1 MKIRFKPRLL
11 TENGTEMKRSFVL
24 AAALALPLAAQPQK
38 PPDNPTP
45 APAGRPGAQ
54 RVFILKYAD
63 PLTMADMLRVF
74 GVMVVANP
82 ETHAVAVAT
91 TFPDVLTSVD
101 DAVNR
106 LDVPTSAPQNIE
118 LTAYYV
124 IGGNTNSPL
133 GSPLP
138 KDLESLATELAGTS
152 ALKNYRLLDALT
164 IRMRAGQGADTVGSA
179 GQVATGSPVIVT
191 DLRVRA
197 ATVSAD
203 GASVRID
210 RLNAGV
216 KLPVTAGGGQYT
228 TSQLNFDADLDIKA
242 GQRVVAGRVGMTK
255 DQSLFVVLT
264 ARIAK

>member
-1 MKIRFKPRLL
+1 MKGTLL
-11 TENGTEMKRSFVL
+11 L
-24 AAALALPLAAQPQK
+24 AVALALPLAAQAPN
-38 PPDNPTP
+38 PPNNQAA
-45 APAGRPGAQ
+45 APAAKPGAQ

-63 PLTMADMLRVF
+63 PLTIADMLRVF

-91 TFPDVLTSVD
+91 TFPDVLNSVE
-101 DAVNR
+101 DAINR

-133 GSPLP
+133 GSPFP
-138 KDLESLATELAGTS
+138 KDLESMGTELTNTS
-152 ALKNYRLLDALT
+152 ALKNFRLLDALT
-164 IRMRAGQGADTVGSA
+164 IRMRAGQGADTAGSA
-179 GQVATGSPVIVT
+179 GQVAGGSPVIVT
-191 DLRVRA
+191 GLRVRT
-197 ATVSAD
+197 ATVSPD

-216 KLPVTAGGGQYT
+216 KLPVAAGGGQYT
-228 TSQLNFDADLDIKA
+228 TSDLNFNADLDVKA

-255 DQSLFVVLT
+255 DQSLFVVLN
-264 ARIAK
+264 ARVAK